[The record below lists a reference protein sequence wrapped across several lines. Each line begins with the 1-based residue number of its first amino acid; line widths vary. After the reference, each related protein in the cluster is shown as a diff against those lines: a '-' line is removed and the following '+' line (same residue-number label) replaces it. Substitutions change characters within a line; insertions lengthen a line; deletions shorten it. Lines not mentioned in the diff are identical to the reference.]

1 MTPELT
7 TLTRHEVTMP
17 STPRKKRPISI
28 NRGQEQIRRLTA
40 QRTEHREARLYAQE
54 WYRVLRAWEVRYPDV
69 LPKMNYAA
77 FRETEYSEAITM
89 GEGGP
94 PQKTY
99 LLTPAGE
106 ISETEIGQVISTMAQ
121 SSVPDVV
128 QLGRMLDRLRRD
140 RNGCAKSLLREDG
153 RWERNREGALR
164 YAVAVLSLAVRLG
177 DVHAERPLHAV
188 QSELKRMTITTC

>member
-1 MTPELT
+1 M
-7 TLTRHEVTMP
+7 TLTRHEVMMP
-17 STPRKKRPISI
+17 STLRKKRPISI

-40 QRTEHREARLYAQE
+40 QRTEHREARLYAEQ

-69 LPKMNYAA
+69 LPKMSYAA
-77 FRETEYSEAITM
+77 FWEPEYSDPITM
-89 GEGGP
+89 GEGGT

-106 ISETEIGQVISTMAQ
+106 VSETEIGQVISTMAQ
-121 SSVPDVV
+121 SRVPDVV

-140 RNGCAKSLLREDG
+140 RNGCAESLLRGTSWSQNKEQ
-153 RWERNREGALR
+153 AMR

-177 DVHAERPLHAV
+177 DVYAELPLKQV
-188 QSELKRMTITTC
+188 QAELSQMVVVNPV

>member
-1 MTPELT
+1 MTLP
-7 TLTRHEVTMP
+7 RHEVTMH

-28 NRGQEQIRRLTA
+28 NRGQEQIRRLAA
-40 QRTEHREARLYAQE
+40 QRTGHRETRLYAE
-54 WYRVLRAWEVRYPDV
+54 ECYRALRKWEVRYPTV
-69 LPKMNYAA
+69 LPRISYAA
-77 FRETEYSEAITM
+77 FRELEYADPITM

-99 LLTPAGE
+99 LLTSAGE

-128 QLGRMLDRLRRD
+128 QLDRLRRD
-140 RNGCAKSLLREDG
+140 RNGCAASLLREDG

-177 DVHAERPLHAV
+177 DVHAERPLQAV
-188 QSELKRMTITTC
+188 QRELQGMTIMTC